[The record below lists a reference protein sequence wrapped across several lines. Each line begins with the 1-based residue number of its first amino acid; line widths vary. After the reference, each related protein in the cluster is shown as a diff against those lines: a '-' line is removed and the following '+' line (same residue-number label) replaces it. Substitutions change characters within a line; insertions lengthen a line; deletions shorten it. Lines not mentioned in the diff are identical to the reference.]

1 MMDHVIDYL
10 RWDMLY
16 ISSMCLDIRHVA
28 EIVVEWVKTLVLGIP
43 RDRMAVEN
51 LEIQALH

>member
-1 MMDHVIDYL
+1 MSYIISVGP
-10 RWDMLY
+10 DMLY